1 MNTSIITKFSNS
13 LATECVVNTAV
24 EAEQTLNLA
33 TQLNQLTSGL
43 IAYVLKQVHDKE
55 LYKEYGVKST
65 AAFGEKILNVSRSTV
80 SEYVKVGKYFIS
92 PNATVFKNESGDFS
106 TAVLVECLRQKL
118 TDEEIAELPRN
129 ITVKEVRKKKQ
140 VIESDGTELE
150 KDNST
155 TPEETKETPKEPAKE
170 CDKFKYTVCALDG
183 KYQDTVSE
191 TYQDYKDTTVTRDE
205 IVKHKTELEKDGF
218 NVMIIYGDTT
228 ILMAALPQ
236 EKFVST
242 LYEEYKKI

>member
-43 IAYVLKQVHDKE
+43 IAFVLKQVHDKE

-106 TAVLVECLRQKL
+106 TAVLVECIRQKL
-118 TDEEIAELPRN
+118 TDDEIAELPRN

-140 VIESDGTELE
+140 AIESDGTELE
-150 KDNST
+150 SDNST

-170 CDKFKYTVCALDG
+170 SDKFKYVICALNGEYEKHDD
-183 KYQDTVSE
+183 KI
-191 TYQDYKDTTVTRDE
+191 VTRDE

-218 NVMIIYGDTT
+218 RVMIIYGDTT